1 MEPLEKMRR
10 LVPDQF
16 HSLVKMHLSFLT
28 DLKYDDCDCNFVYE
42 ATPSTP
48 SKSKGIFSASA
59 TPRRSKNSSNA
70 YKGVME
76 GAPLTME
83 GVCQVS
89 QIIEYLKRNLHIE
102 GLFRSVKKIQRSTL
116 LKIMISIR
124 KCGNLKKQ
132 QTLKERL
139 NKGIPTDLDTGEFS
153 VHECAST
160 LKSNYFFL
168 NPEKSFFDREERSY
182 RGPRSGSYWTCD
194 FVYFAL

>member
-1 MEPLEKMRR
+1 MEPLEKMGR

-42 ATPSTP
+42 ATPSSTP

-102 GLFRSVKKIQRSTL
+102 GLFRSVVKRIQRSTL
-116 LKIMISIR
+116 F
-124 KCGNLKKQ
+124 N
-132 QTLKERL
+132 
-139 NKGIPTDLDTGEFS
+139 ND
-153 VHECAST
+153 
-160 LKSNYFFL
+160 FF
-168 NPEKSFFDREERSY
+168 
-182 RGPRSGSYWTCD
+182 
-194 FVYFAL
+194 

>member
-42 ATPSTP
+42 TTTPSSTP

-102 GLFRSVKKIQRSTL
+102 GLFRSVKKNSTFY
-116 LKIMISIR
+116 I
-124 KCGNLKKQ
+124 
-132 QTLKERL
+132 
-139 NKGIPTDLDTGEFS
+139 
-153 VHECAST
+153 A
-160 LKSNYFFL
+160 
-168 NPEKSFFDREERSY
+168 
-182 RGPRSGSYWTCD
+182 
-194 FVYFAL
+194 

>member
-1 MEPLEKMRR
+1 MYKNLRNFSIFHESFKKERDDFFRAKIYIVLVSWGKFSINRYNIFKNWPAVLALADSFKWVENLLPVNLQIGAWKMEPLEKMRR

-102 GLFRSVKKIQRSTL
+102 GLFRSVKRIQRSTL
-116 LKIMISIR
+116 F
-124 KCGNLKKQ
+124 N
-132 QTLKERL
+132 
-139 NKGIPTDLDTGEFS
+139 ND
-153 VHECAST
+153 
-160 LKSNYFFL
+160 FF
-168 NPEKSFFDREERSY
+168 
-182 RGPRSGSYWTCD
+182 
-194 FVYFAL
+194 